1 MLPPLLSSRSD
12 PIQIVLVLVVP
23 ALFGLAAGI
32 MLGLSEPAYLALS
45 LLGVLGGFGAGLEHL
60 GAREGAIRGLAGGV
74 LFGTFILAGHDLSGL
89 APKAH
94 LPEPEAVL
102 VVLTTLFG
110 SGLGAAGG
118 LVRVRRV
125 RAAAA

>member
-12 PIQIVLVLVVP
+12 PMQIVLAMVVP
-23 ALFGLAAGI
+23 ALFGLVAGVV
-32 MLGLSEPAYLALS
+32 LGLSEPAYLALS
-45 LLGVLGGFGAGLEHL
+45 LLAALGGLGAGLEHL
-60 GAREGAIRGLAGGV
+60 GAREGAIRGLAGGL
-74 LFGTFILAGHDLSGL
+74 LFGTFILAGHDLSAL

-94 LPEPEAVL
+94 LPEPEVVL

-110 SGLGAAGG
+110 SGFGAAGG